1 MIWFGGLYQFPQSA
15 DYEELRSLWI
25 LLFVIAFDLFLS
37 IPILRVTASTIHIR
51 WNMNAFIQGLP
62 KVELH
67 LHIEGSLEPELMFK
81 LAKRNGID
89 IPYSSPSELR
99 EAYQFEDL
107 QSFLDLYYQ
116 GANVLRTE
124 QDFYDLTW
132 EYLEHCKADNVIHT
146 EIFFDPQTHT
156 ERGIDFDTVLNGI
169 SRGLTDGR
177 EKLGITSQIIACFLR
192 HLSEESAMETLQ
204 SVLKHRDKI
213 IGVGLDSSENGH
225 PPAKFLRVFQ
235 QAKEAGLLTVAHA
248 GEEGPAQ
255 NITDAIEMLEVSRV
269 DHGVRCVEDEALV
282 ESLIETKMPLT
293 VCPLS
298 NIKLCVFDEMGQ
310 HNIVELLRKGVA
322 VTINSDD
329 PVYFGGYMTDNF
341 LAVNQAHPM
350 SKEELAKFTLN
361 AIDASFIDNEL
372 KAQYRHQ
379 VEQYVEQHS
388 SM

>member
-1 MIWFGGLYQFPQSA
+1 
-15 DYEELRSLWI
+15 
-25 LLFVIAFDLFLS
+25 
-37 IPILRVTASTIHIR
+37 
-51 WNMNAFIQGLP
+51 MNAFIQGLP

-89 IPYSSPSELR
+89 IPYSSPIELR

-169 SRGLTDGR
+169 SRALTDGN
-177 EKLGITSQIIACFLR
+177 EKLDITSQIIACFLR
-192 HLSEESAMETLQ
+192 HLSEESAMDTLQ

-213 IGVGLDSSENGH
+213 IGVGLDSSEKGH

-235 QAKEAGLLTVAHA
+235 KAKEAGLLTVAHA

-361 AIDASFIDNEL
+361 AIDASFIGNEL

-379 VEQYVEQHS
+379 VEQYVAQHS